1 MKKEVLAKQQNS
13 ENKKKRKSNS
23 QIGKKNMT
31 KCILIMAQIDKD
43 FPHANINISANF

>member
-1 MKKEVLAKQQNS
+1 MKKVLVKQQNS

-31 KCILIMAQIDKD
+31 KSVFLKKNKK
-43 FPHANINISANF
+43 NIF

>member
-31 KCILIMAQIDKD
+31 KCILIIKKK
-43 FPHANINISANF
+43 